1 MKNLILLTLFIF
13 LSNCGYVPIYK
24 DLQNANIKIFVQNSE
39 GEENINNLL
48 ISKLKPYSTK
58 EAEKNYVIDINSV
71 YTKKVISKDSAGNAV
86 DIELNLKFKFTVY
99 YNEKSQQFSLTE
111 KFNIKNTSD
120 VFEMNNYEKILISI
134 MPIIPHFSNECLN
147 IINKNYKLSWPSY
160 DDSLL
165 VENTTN
171 IVIQINGKKRGLIN
185 ANLDIEEEELLKLIN
200 QENNL
205 VKYFVNKKIKK
216 KIFIKNKLINIII

>member
-1 MKNLILLTLFIF
+1 
-13 LSNCGYVPIYK
+13 VPIYK

-86 DIELNLKFKFTVY
+86 DIELNLIVEFTLY
-99 YNEKSQQFSLTE
+99 FDEKIQKFSLTE

-120 VFEMNNYEKILISI
+120 VFEMNNYE
-134 MPIIPHFSNECLN
+134 N
-147 IINKNYKLSWPSY
+147 IIKNNFILS
-160 DDSLL
+160 
-165 VENTTN
+165 
-171 IVIQINGKKRGLIN
+171 
-185 ANLDIEEEELLKLIN
+185 
-200 QENNL
+200 
-205 VKYFVNKKIKK
+205 
-216 KIFIKNKLINIII
+216 IKNKLIMKLLAIQ

>member
-86 DIELNLKFKFTVY
+86 DIELNLIVEFTLY
-99 YNEKSQQFSLTE
+99 FDEKIQKFSLTE

-120 VFEMNNYEKILISI
+120 IFEMNNYE
-134 MPIIPHFSNECLN
+134 N
-147 IINKNYKLSWPSY
+147 IIKNNFILS
-160 DDSLL
+160 
-165 VENTTN
+165 
-171 IVIQINGKKRGLIN
+171 
-185 ANLDIEEEELLKLIN
+185 
-200 QENNL
+200 
-205 VKYFVNKKIKK
+205 
-216 KIFIKNKLINIII
+216 IKNKLIMKLLAIQ